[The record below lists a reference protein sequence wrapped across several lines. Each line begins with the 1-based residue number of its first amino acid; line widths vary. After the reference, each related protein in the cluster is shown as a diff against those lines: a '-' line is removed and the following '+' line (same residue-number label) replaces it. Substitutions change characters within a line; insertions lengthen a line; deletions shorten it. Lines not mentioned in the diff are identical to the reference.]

1 MTWWSL
7 HVELWFKTQVYPLF
21 TVFVILSL
29 FYNLWNI
36 NSTFLIELLEFDVII
51 CCIITIYIF
60 YCEDLKVAFKDK
72 KERDHIKMY
81 VFIIISAIELNICL
95 FICFLCTAAPVA
107 CGNFQTRGQIGATAE
122 AYTPATATPHPSR
135 FCKPR
140 QILQTTPQLCSHAR
154 FSTRRV
160 RPGIETWIRMET
172 TLGP

>member
-1 MTWWSL
+1 MIWWSL

-21 TVFVILSL
+21 TVFVILGL

-95 FICFLCTAAPVA
+95 FICFLFTAAPVA
-107 CGNFQTRGQIGATAE
+107 CGSFQTRGQIGATAE
-122 AYTPATATPHPSR
+122 ACATATTSDSSHTCDLHHSLR
-135 FCKPR
+135 QC
-140 QILQTTPQLCSHAR
+140 QILNPWSEARDQTCILT
-154 FSTRRV
+154 
-160 RPGIETWIRMET
+160 ET
-172 TLGP
+172 TLGS